1 MTDKIYT
8 VDEIRECITPIAK
21 EFGVERVY
29 LFGSYARGDA
39 TENSDLD
46 FRIDKGK
53 IRGYFALGG
62 LYNRL
67 SDALSKPVD
76 LVTTESLDETFINHI
91 SSEEVLL
98 YAN

>member
-8 VDEIRECITPIAK
+8 IDEIRKCITPIAK
-21 EFGVERVY
+21 EYGVEKIY

-39 TENSDLD
+39 TESSDLD

-67 SDALSKPVD
+67 SDALNKPVD
-76 LVTTESLDETFINHI
+76 LVTTESLDAEFIRGI